1 MHEKTARLRVAIG
14 GDNRVRV
21 IFTRGEAEVEL
32 RFPYAPEDA
41 ELREEAGIDL
51 TVLIDN
57 LEQLIDHANL
67 EIEAA
72 ILRQEMGA

>member
-1 MHEKTARLRVAIG
+1 MHEKTARLRVVIG

-57 LEQLIDHANL
+57 LEELIDHANL